1 MQFKKRIGSRNLI
14 LQHAKENKWNRNSL
28 KNQIITAFVPHF
40 TFVIILMMNEWLIMN
55 DLVPLINISGLFFIF
70 RSSFDKYF
78 LKAKLMTISNW
89 NQYDVEECILKFQ
102 KQKFPPRSTVANK
115 TEVPKGMSGGGTVFA
130 MILVWIPNLSL
141 QSNTLSKYI
150 QSQQQ
155 KRKNLVKDLFA
166 KIFNGFLPLTA
177 FTKIL
182 S

>member
-1 MQFKKRIGSRNLI
+1 MKPIRCWGMHLN
-14 LQHAKENKWNRNSL
+14 
-28 KNQIITAFVPHF
+28 
-40 TFVIILMMNEWLIMN
+40 
-55 DLVPLINISGLFFIF
+55 
-70 RSSFDKYF
+70 
-78 LKAKLMTISNW
+78 
-89 NQYDVEECILKFQ
+89 
-102 KQKFPPRSTVANK
+102 KFPPRSTVANK

-177 FTKIL
+177 FTKIHFKRRTL
-182 S
+182 WWRNKMIVNGLIIRICTDFKFGHSRNAKFIRELAKTWIIKREMIRYSFYIKQYIF